1 MPPDHSPAGRPPQP
15 RAPSPHELLGVQPGA
30 SPTELRR
37 AYRAAAR
44 SLHPDTNP
52 SPDAAAQF
60 AAIHQAWHAL
70 TDPGSQTHRHG
81 RGDRGVATIIFAS
94 RRPLSH
100 RLWAA
105 VRRLVS
111 QRHRPPRVR

>member
-1 MPPDHSPAGRPPQP
+1 MSRDHHPPGRLPQARTPSPYEVLRVQPSASPA
-15 RAPSPHELLGVQPGA
+15 
-30 SPTELRR
+30 ELRR

-44 SLHPDTNP
+44 GLHPDMNP

-70 TDPGSQTHRHG
+70 TDPGSQNDRHG
-81 RGDRGVATIIFAS
+81 HGDRGVGTIVFAR
-94 RRPLSH
+94 RRPLPH

-105 VRRLVS
+105 VCRLVS
-111 QRHRPPRVR
+111 RRRRAPRVR